1 LILDITPD
9 LEKWYIYHHINPQT
23 KEEEAIA
30 AKRCRNSAEE
40 MQLWVNEQNNK
51 TMGEWYRDEAAALGY
66 EISPSNGQR
75 KNINAIVDEVL
86 EKHALTVLPLS
97 KDHKKMEHFIILFL
111 TPPLDRMSGS
121 IEEKFSNHFGV
132 RFEYGAKKTFIRAI
146 VQKRYK
152 TVARQLHRKLETAHG
167 VHFFFRDNV
176 DRAC

>member
-1 LILDITPD
+1 M
-9 LEKWYIYHHINPQT
+9 
-23 KEEEAIA
+23 
-30 AKRCRNSAEE
+30 R
-40 MQLWVNEQNNK
+40 LWVNEQNNK

-97 KDHKKMEHFIILFL
+97 KDHKKMEHFIIILFL

-121 IEEKFSNHFGV
+121 IQEKFSNHFGV
-132 RFEYGAKKTFIRAI
+132 RFEYGAKKTFVRAI
-146 VQKRYK
+146 VQIRYK